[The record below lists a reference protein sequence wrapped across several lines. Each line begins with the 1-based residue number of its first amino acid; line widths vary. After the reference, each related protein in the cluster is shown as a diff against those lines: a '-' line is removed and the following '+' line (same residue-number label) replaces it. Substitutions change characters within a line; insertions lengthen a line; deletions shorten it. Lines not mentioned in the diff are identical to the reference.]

1 MRVIKDNKFK
11 YNVYSTRTTLWD
23 QELMSTSMHQFSF
36 ISNKSGENITDEYSR
51 LLMHAE
57 RLKRIMKHPRMYFSS
72 AGGGNNGEILLFD
85 LCRSELNQTTSATRF
100 VF

>member
-1 MRVIKDNKFK
+1 MN
-11 YNVYSTRTTLWD
+11 T
-23 QELMSTSMHQFSF
+23 HA
-36 ISNKSGENITDEYSR
+36 YSR
-51 LLMHAE
+51 TQRKKM

-72 AGGGNNGEILLFD
+72 AGLGNNGEILLFD